1 MLYWLI
7 IFLGIIIISLSISNP
22 FFKLILNKILNINL
36 LFIILIRI
44 LLFLFGMFIIFVGL
58 YVESID

>member
-58 YVESID
+58 YVENID